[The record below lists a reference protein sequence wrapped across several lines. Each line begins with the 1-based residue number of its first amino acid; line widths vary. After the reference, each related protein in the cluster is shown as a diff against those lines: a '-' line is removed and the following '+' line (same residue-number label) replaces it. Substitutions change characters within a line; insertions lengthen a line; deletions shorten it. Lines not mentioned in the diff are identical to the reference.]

1 MIWKWNYSEAICQ
14 RFDQVASA
22 IIGQSPIDPPPQRS
36 GSQFFA
42 NVYLNELDQFVKHTL
57 LPILLFGADAGPP
70 VSWLAFERSHGDDE
84 HFIWADKV
92 NEGKLELASE
102 DAAGAIFEW
111 CPHFCKFCRKRFR
124 LLDGFIKAFAET
136 GTDRSEVRHLV
147 KKLLPSLI
155 YVPNGFHRW

>member
-1 MIWKWNYSEAICQ
+1 MLRLWRQALPKLPYSEAIRQ
-14 RFDQVASA
+14 RLDQVASA

-42 NVYLNELDQFVKHTL
+42 NVYLKELDQFVKHTL

-70 VSWLAFERSHGDDE
+70 VSWLAFERRQGDDD

-102 DAAGAIFEW
+102 DAAGAIFE
-111 CPHFCKFCRKRFR
+111 
-124 LLDGFIKAFAET
+124 
-136 GTDRSEVRHLV
+136 
-147 KKLLPSLI
+147 
-155 YVPNGFHRW
+155 